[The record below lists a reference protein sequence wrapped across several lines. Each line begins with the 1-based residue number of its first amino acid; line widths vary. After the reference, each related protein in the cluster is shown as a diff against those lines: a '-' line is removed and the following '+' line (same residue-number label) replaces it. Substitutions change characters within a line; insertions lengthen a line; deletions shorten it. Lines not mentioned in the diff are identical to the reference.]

1 MNAKTICI
9 LLASTL
15 CSGIAAAAETPGK
28 SPYPAKPVRVI
39 IGTSASG
46 GTDFTARIFGQKL
59 SDLWGQSV
67 VMDNRPGATGMI
79 GMGMVA
85 HANPDGYTLSI
96 MNVGHLIM
104 TAITEKPPFDPGRDL
119 LPVSIIA
126 TTPVMLVVHPSVPA
140 RTIQEFIAL
149 AKRQPGK
156 MSYASGGIAGVQ
168 HMSTELLMQEAKI
181 KLLHVPYKGTGPGL
195 IELIAGQV
203 QLTLTSV
210 PSLMPHVN
218 AGRLRPL
225 AVTGERRVSA
235 APNVPTF
242 KESGLPGV
250 FVVIWY
256 GLLAPART
264 PSAIVDRIARSVA
277 EVAAMPDVKERMT
290 RSGAE
295 PVGSKPSEFG
305 PYFRSERTRWVKIAK
320 QANIKPASSR

>member
-1 MNAKTICI
+1 MSGKITGI
-9 LLASTL
+9 LIASIL
-15 CSGIAAAAETPGK
+15 CSASAAAAQPGT
-28 SPYPAKPVRVI
+28 STYPTKPVRVI
-39 IGTSASG
+39 VGTSASG
-46 GTDFTARIFGQKL
+46 GTDFAARIFGQKL
-59 SDLWGQSV
+59 AELWGQSV
-67 VMDNRPGATGMI
+67 VLDNRPGATGMI
-79 GMGMVA
+79 GMGLVA
-85 HANPDGYTLSI
+85 HANPDGYTLSV

-104 TAITEKPPFDPGRDL
+104 TAITEKPPFDLGRDL

-126 TTPVMLVVHPSVPA
+126 TTPVMLVVHPSVSA
-140 RTIQEFIAL
+140 STIQEFIAL
-149 AKRQPGK
+149 ARKQPGK

-195 IELIAGQV
+195 IDLIAGQV

-218 AGRLRPL
+218 AGRLRAL
-225 AVTGERRVSA
+225 AVTGEQRVSA
-235 APNVPTF
+235 AANVPTF

-256 GLLAPART
+256 GLLAPSHT
-264 PSAIVDRIARSVA
+264 PPAIVDRIASSVA
-277 EVAAMPDVKERMT
+277 QVAAMPDVKERMT

-305 PYFRSERTRWVKIAK
+305 PYFRSERVRWVKIAK
-320 QANIKPASSR
+320 QANISAESSR